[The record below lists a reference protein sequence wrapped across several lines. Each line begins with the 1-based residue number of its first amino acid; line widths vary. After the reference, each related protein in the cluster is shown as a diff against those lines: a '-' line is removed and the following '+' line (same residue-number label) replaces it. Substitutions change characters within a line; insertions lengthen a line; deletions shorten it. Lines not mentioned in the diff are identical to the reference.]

1 MAISRS
7 IAESQEPP
15 RASPDAES
23 GFTVEAIAD
32 RARLYAIE
40 PDWRDLWTR
49 CPAATPFD
57 HPAWM
62 LAWWEQFGSDRPC
75 AFAVWDGPVLAG
87 FAPFYVLTESLPS
100 TRSGGER
107 TLLLPIGVA
116 LSDRFD
122 ALIAPGRDAEIAPLL
137 LERIA
142 RAGAACGGAEI
153 LPLAA
158 GSPLL
163 TYADT
168 RWDAAPCAVSPVLDL
183 AEGPEPLRASVPR
196 KMWSNIKLA
205 RRRGRQEGGISV
217 HAATEADWP
226 EVLSLLEE
234 LHGARWSERGESGL
248 LAGFGVRAFHRA
260 AAPALLAAGLLRLY
274 RLDIGYR
281 PAGALHV
288 LRRGGW
294 AYFYLAG
301 FDPAFSRA
309 SPGTLIVAH
318 AIEEAAQAGV
328 RHIDF
333 LRGSEPYKYEWG
345 AKDRTLYAL
354 RLKSAVSGCLP

>member
-1 MAISRS
+1 MRPPPDPRPGLAVEE
-7 IAESQEPP
+7 IAN
-15 RASPDAES
+15 
-23 GFTVEAIAD
+23 
-32 RARLYAIE
+32 RARLGTIE
-40 PDWRDLWTR
+40 PEWRNLWER
-49 CPAATPFD
+49 CLAATPFE

-75 AFAVWDGPVLAG
+75 AFAVWDGPILAG
-87 FAPFYVLTESLPS
+87 FAPFYVLAEGGR
-100 TRSGGER
+100 TR
-107 TLLLPIGVA
+107 LLPVGVA

-122 ALIAPGRDAEIAPLL
+122 ALIAPGREPEIAPLL
-137 LERIA
+137 LDRIA
-142 RAGAACGGAEI
+142 RAGEACGGAEI

-158 GSPLL
+158 ESSLL
-163 TYADT
+163 AHANG
-168 RWDAAPCAVSPVLDL
+168 RWEAAPCAVSPVLDL

-205 RRRGRQEGGISV
+205 RRRGRQEGGV
-217 HAATEADWP
+217 TVRAATDTDWP
-226 EVLSLLEE
+226 EILSLLEE

-288 LRRGGW
+288 LRRGDW
-294 AYFYLAG
+294 AYLYLAG
-301 FDPAFSRA
+301 FDPTFSRA

-345 AKDRTLYAL
+345 ATDRMLYAL
-354 RLKSAVSGCLP
+354 RFKPA